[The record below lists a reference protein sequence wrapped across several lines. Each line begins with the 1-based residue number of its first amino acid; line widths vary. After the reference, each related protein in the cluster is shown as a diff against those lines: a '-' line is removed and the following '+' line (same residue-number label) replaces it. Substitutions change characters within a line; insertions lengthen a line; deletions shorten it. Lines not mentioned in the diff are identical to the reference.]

1 MKKILVLISISFLV
15 MAFAITPYPIDGYER
30 TGIKRLKRLELIQ
43 SGELKDATALPLG
56 ALKSWEAISLNL
68 ASRKDDSLETFFHVD
83 HGLQREIGGMFRGLD
98 RSYSIAVL
106 DISNP
111 DSTRYAQRNETL
123 GYQPGSVGKLAVLNA
138 LFHQLSKIYPD
149 SFEQRIE
156 LLKNKSVKAG
166 VWGLTD
172 EHTVP
177 IFNIEKNTLVK
188 RQVIASDVFSL
199 FEWADHMLSVSN
211 NGAASIVWR
220 EALLMSVFCEKYP
233 ELTKEE
239 ADAYFKETPKK
250 LLTDM
255 ANDIV
260 NLPLRQLGITHEEWR
275 LGSFFTGGANTYVGD
290 KGGSIGTP
298 LGLMKFLVQLEQ
310 GKVIDEAS
318 SLEMKRLMY
327 MTDRRIRYAQSPSLK
342 EAAVYFKSGSLYKCD
357 RSKGEE
363 CGKYMGNVM
372 NYMNSIIIV
381 EHPDNCKYIV
391 ALMSNVLR
399 KNSASDHMYLANLID
414 RAIRKG

>member
-1 MKKILVLISISFLV
+1 MEKIVALVSICFLV
-15 MAFAITPYPIDGYER
+15 MAFTVSPYPIDGYER

-43 SGELKDATALPLG
+43 SGELKDASTIPLG
-56 ALKSWEAISLNL
+56 ALKSWEEISLNL
-68 ASRKDDSLETFFHVD
+68 ASRKEDSLGSFFQVD
-83 HGLQREIGGMFRGLD
+83 DGLQREIGGLFRGLD

-138 LFHQLSKIYPD
+138 LFTQLAKIYPD

-188 RQVIASDVFSL
+188 RQVIASDVFTL

-233 ELTKEE
+233 ELTQEE